1 MKKYEDIIGL
11 SRPVSKKHPPMSRE
25 NRAAQFAPFAALTGF
40 EGAIKETA
48 RVTGEKIELDE
59 TQKTFLD
66 EKLKVLLREKTPALF
81 TYFQK
86 DEQKEGGAYITVSGI
101 VKKTDAY
108 THKIVLED
116 GTGSAWKISWRYG
129 NFSDPAYTSASWWWY
144 ISSMYARIS
153 GATPFASFLTIGS
166 RI

>member
-1 MKKYEDIIGL
+1 MKKYEDIIHL
-11 SRPVSKKHPPMSRE
+11 SRPVSTKHPPMSRE
-25 NRAAQFAPFAALTGF
+25 N
-40 EGAIKETA
+40 

-116 GTGSAWKISWRYG
+116 GTGICVEDILEIRK
-129 NFSDPAYTSASWWWY
+129 
-144 ISSMYARIS
+144 
-153 GATPFASFLTIGS
+153 LL
-166 RI
+166 

>member
-1 MKKYEDIIGL
+1 
-11 SRPVSKKHPPMSRE
+11 MSRE

-40 EGAIKETA
+40 EEAIKETA

-86 DEQKEGGAYITVSGI
+86 DEQKEGELI
-101 VKKTDAY
+101 
-108 THKIVLED
+108 
-116 GTGSAWKISWRYG
+116 
-129 NFSDPAYTSASWWWY
+129 
-144 ISSMYARIS
+144 
-153 GATPFASFLTIGS
+153 
-166 RI
+166 

>member
-48 RVTGEKIELDE
+48 RVTGEKIELVDE
-59 TQKTFLD
+59 TQKAVLD

-116 GTGSAWKISWRYG
+116 GTGICVEDILEIRK
-129 NFSDPAYTSASWWWY
+129 
-144 ISSMYARIS
+144 
-153 GATPFASFLTIGS
+153 LL
-166 RI
+166 

>member
-1 MKKYEDIIGL
+1 MKKYEDIIHL
-11 SRPVSKKHPPMSRE
+11 SRPVSTKHPPMSRE
-25 NRAAQFAPFAALTGF
+25 NRAAQFSPFAALTGF

-59 TQKTFLD
+59 TQKNRLD
-66 EKLKVLLREKTPALF
+66 EKLKVLLWKKTPALF

-86 DEQKEGGAYITVSGI
+86 DEQKEGGVYVTVSGI

-116 GTGSAWKISWRYG
+116 GTGICVEDILEIEELEIRLPQSHW
-129 NFSDPAYTSASWWWY
+129 
-144 ISSMYARIS
+144 
-153 GATPFASFLTIGS
+153 L
-166 RI
+166 

>member
-86 DEQKEGGAYITVSGI
+86 DEQKRGGSLYNCFRDREKNGCL
-101 VKKTDAY
+101 Y
-108 THKIVLED
+108 
-116 GTGSAWKISWRYG
+116 
-129 NFSDPAYTSASWWWY
+129 P
-144 ISSMYARIS
+144 
-153 GATPFASFLTIGS
+153 
-166 RI
+166 

>member
-66 EKLKVLLREKTPALF
+66 EKLKVLLREKNSRPL
-81 TYFQK
+81 Y
-86 DEQKEGGAYITVSGI
+86 V
-101 VKKTDAY
+101 
-108 THKIVLED
+108 
-116 GTGSAWKISWRYG
+116 
-129 NFSDPAYTSASWWWY
+129 FSK
-144 ISSMYARIS
+144 R
-153 GATPFASFLTIGS
+153 
-166 RI
+166 

>member
-1 MKKYEDIIGL
+1 
-11 SRPVSKKHPPMSRE
+11 MSRE

-108 THKIVLED
+108 TQKIVLED
-116 GTGSAWKISWRYG
+116 GTGICVEDILEIRK
-129 NFSDPAYTSASWWWY
+129 
-144 ISSMYARIS
+144 
-153 GATPFASFLTIGS
+153 LL
-166 RI
+166 

>member
-1 MKKYEDIIGL
+1 
-11 SRPVSKKHPPMSRE
+11 MSRE
-25 NRAAQFAPFAALTGF
+25 NRAAQFAPFA
-40 EGAIKETA
+40 AIKETA

-116 GTGSAWKISWRYG
+116 GTGICVEDILEIRK
-129 NFSDPAYTSASWWWY
+129 
-144 ISSMYARIS
+144 
-153 GATPFASFLTIGS
+153 LL
-166 RI
+166 

>member
-1 MKKYEDIIGL
+1 
-11 SRPVSKKHPPMSRE
+11 MSRE

-101 VKKTDAY
+101 VKKRML
-108 THKIVLED
+108 IP
-116 GTGSAWKISWRYG
+116 IR
-129 NFSDPAYTSASWWWY
+129 
-144 ISSMYARIS
+144 SS
-153 GATPFASFLTIGS
+153 
-166 RI
+166 

>member
-1 MKKYEDIIGL
+1 
-11 SRPVSKKHPPMSRE
+11 MSRE

-116 GTGSAWKISWRYG
+116 GTGICVKDILEIRK
-129 NFSDPAYTSASWWWY
+129 
-144 ISSMYARIS
+144 
-153 GATPFASFLTIGS
+153 LL
-166 RI
+166 

>member
-59 TQKTFLD
+59 TQKTFWMKNLRYCCAK
-66 EKLKVLLREKTPALF
+66 KLPPSLRIF
-81 TYFQK
+81 
-86 DEQKEGGAYITVSGI
+86 
-101 VKKTDAY
+101 KKMN
-108 THKIVLED
+108 KKRGELI
-116 GTGSAWKISWRYG
+116 
-129 NFSDPAYTSASWWWY
+129 
-144 ISSMYARIS
+144 
-153 GATPFASFLTIGS
+153 
-166 RI
+166 

>member
-116 GTGSAWKISWRYG
+116 GTGICVEDILEIRKLLIRLILQLPGAGTSVQCMQGSAVQRLSPH
-129 NFSDPAYTSASWWWY
+129 F
-144 ISSMYARIS
+144 
-153 GATPFASFLTIGS
+153 
-166 RI
+166 

>member
-59 TQKTFLD
+59 TQKTFLN
-66 EKLKVLLREKTPALF
+66 EKLRLLFGKKPPPFFSNFKKKNKKKGEPNKPFPGT
-81 TYFQK
+81 
-86 DEQKEGGAYITVSGI
+86 G
-101 VKKTDAY
+101 KKTDAY

-116 GTGSAWKISWRYG
+116 GTGICVEDILEIRK
-129 NFSDPAYTSASWWWY
+129 
-144 ISSMYARIS
+144 
-153 GATPFASFLTIGS
+153 LL
-166 RI
+166 

>member
-1 MKKYEDIIGL
+1 
-11 SRPVSKKHPPMSRE
+11 MSRE

-108 THKIVLED
+108 THKFVLED
-116 GTGSAWKISWRYG
+116 GTGICVEDILEIRK
-129 NFSDPAYTSASWWWY
+129 
-144 ISSMYARIS
+144 
-153 GATPFASFLTIGS
+153 LL
-166 RI
+166 

>member
-48 RVTGEKIELDE
+48 RVTGEKIE
-59 TQKTFLD
+59 KTFLD

-116 GTGSAWKISWRYG
+116 GTGICVEDILEIRK
-129 NFSDPAYTSASWWWY
+129 
-144 ISSMYARIS
+144 
-153 GATPFASFLTIGS
+153 LL
-166 RI
+166 

>member
-86 DEQKEGGAYITVSGI
+86 DEQKGGAYITVSGI
-101 VKKTDAY
+101 VKQTDAY

-116 GTGSAWKISWRYG
+116 GTGICVEDILEIRK
-129 NFSDPAYTSASWWWY
+129 
-144 ISSMYARIS
+144 
-153 GATPFASFLTIGS
+153 LL
-166 RI
+166 

>member
-66 EKLKVLLREKTPALF
+66 ENQGTTVLVNPCPL
-81 TYFQK
+81 Y
-86 DEQKEGGAYITVSGI
+86 V
-101 VKKTDAY
+101 
-108 THKIVLED
+108 
-116 GTGSAWKISWRYG
+116 
-129 NFSDPAYTSASWWWY
+129 FSK
-144 ISSMYARIS
+144 R
-153 GATPFASFLTIGS
+153 
-166 RI
+166 

>member
-1 MKKYEDIIGL
+1 
-11 SRPVSKKHPPMSRE
+11 MSRE
-25 NRAAQFAPFAALTGF
+25 NRAAQFASFAALTGF

-108 THKIVLED
+108 THKSVLED
-116 GTGSAWKISWRYG
+116 GTGICVEDILEIRK
-129 NFSDPAYTSASWWWY
+129 
-144 ISSMYARIS
+144 
-153 GATPFASFLTIGS
+153 LL
-166 RI
+166 

>member
-66 EKLKVLLREKTPALF
+66 EIRALETKRSDF
-81 TYFQK
+81 
-86 DEQKEGGAYITVSGI
+86 A
-101 VKKTDAY
+101 A
-108 THKIVLED
+108 
-116 GTGSAWKISWRYG
+116 SA
-129 NFSDPAYTSASWWWY
+129 
-144 ISSMYARIS
+144 MYRRSIQ
-153 GATPFASFLTIGS
+153 
-166 RI
+166 

>member
-48 RVTGEKIELDE
+48 
-59 TQKTFLD
+59 QKTFLD

-116 GTGSAWKISWRYG
+116 GTGICVEDILEIRK
-129 NFSDPAYTSASWWWY
+129 
-144 ISSMYARIS
+144 
-153 GATPFASFLTIGS
+153 LL
-166 RI
+166 

>member
-1 MKKYEDIIGL
+1 MRLLRLLRDLKGL
-11 SRPVSKKHPPMSRE
+11 LRRLQGD
-25 NRAAQFAPFAALTGF
+25 R
-40 EGAIKETA
+40 
-48 RVTGEKIELDE
+48 EKIELDE

-116 GTGSAWKISWRYG
+116 GTGICVEDILEIRK
-129 NFSDPAYTSASWWWY
+129 
-144 ISSMYARIS
+144 
-153 GATPFASFLTIGS
+153 LL
-166 RI
+166 

>member
-108 THKIVLED
+108 THKIGLED
-116 GTGSAWKISWRYG
+116 GTGICADDST
-129 NFSDPAYTSASWWWY
+129 FSRLKKEKPTSAVQRLS
-144 ISSMYARIS
+144 
-153 GATPFASFLTIGS
+153 PHF
-166 RI
+166 

>member
-1 MKKYEDIIGL
+1 
-11 SRPVSKKHPPMSRE
+11 MSRE

-108 THKIVLED
+108 THKIVSED
-116 GTGSAWKISWRYG
+116 GTGICVEDILEIRK
-129 NFSDPAYTSASWWWY
+129 
-144 ISSMYARIS
+144 
-153 GATPFASFLTIGS
+153 LL
-166 RI
+166 